1 MTTPTAGDL
10 AFLGPAHISQLS
22 EFQYVELA
30 EFDNTTAT
38 VKLVSPMS
46 EEEDEGKEPQMLLQ
60 AAQQSQHLEFIGTPP
75 VLCSAYYFGFG
86 VGLSIM
92 HFRRALTT
100 DEVATTESGVNMWN
114 CSTKNSLSAPPRASN
129 FGDLISALSAF
140 YKYAKYF
147 YNKDTRR
154 FIGAA
159 HNFVISYADGAP
171 GDSVMAR
178 HHTHWVNIKFSKFRS
193 WLVTNGLRSALR
205 ARREFSRND
214 EQLIALKETYPSW
227 KTTASGAGS
236 QRGSA
241 ADTTSRLS

>member
-38 VKLVSPMS
+38 VKL
-46 EEEDEGKEPQMLLQ
+46 